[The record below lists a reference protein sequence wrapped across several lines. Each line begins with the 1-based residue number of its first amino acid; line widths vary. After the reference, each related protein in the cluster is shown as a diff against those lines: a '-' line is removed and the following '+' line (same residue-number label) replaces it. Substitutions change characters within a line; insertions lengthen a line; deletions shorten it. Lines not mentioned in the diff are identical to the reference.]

1 MSLHNLKS
9 LHLMVILLFCDE
21 SVKLARANLYCEACI
36 ALLGQKLKHVQ
47 WLKHLDLFLK
57 LQQEEVT

>member
-1 MSLHNLKS
+1 
-9 LHLMVILLFCDE
+9 MVILLFCDE
-21 SVKLARANLYCEACI
+21 SVKLACANLYCEACI